1 MNIVIKPSYESLSAA
16 VADEVVQYLHLATHP
31 LFCPASGDTPA
42 GLYNELVRRQQNG
55 SIDTERWFFVGLDE
69 WTGMNAE
76 DQGSCRFYLDRQL
89 FGPLRVPEG
98 RIRFFDGRAKNPQ
111 EECRLVEQ
119 FIDRHGGIDVV
130 ILGLG
135 MNGHVGMNEPGVD
148 PGLLSHVAELDA
160 VTKQVGQ
167 KYFTS
172 GKELTQ
178 GLTLGIA
185 SILRAR
191 RIILMVNGEKK
202 SSIVQQVVEGDVT
215 PHVPASLLRN
225 HPGFSIFLDETAAK
239 KL

>member
-1 MNIVIKPSYESLSAA
+1 MNIVVKPSYDVLSAA
-16 VADEVVQYLHLATHP
+16 VADEVVNYLRLATHP

-55 SIDTERWFFVGLDE
+55 SIDTDQWFFVGLDE
-69 WTGMNAE
+69 WAGMNGA

-89 FGPLRVPEG
+89 FGPLHVPED

-111 EECRLVEQ
+111 EECGLVEQ
-119 FIDRHGGIDVV
+119 FIDRREGIDVV
-130 ILGLG
+130 VLGLG

-148 PGLLSHVAELDA
+148 PDLLSHVAELDA

-172 GKELTQ
+172 EKELTQ
-178 GLTLGIA
+178 GLTLGITT
-185 SILRAR
+185 ILRAR

-202 SSIVQQVVEGDVT
+202 SSIVQRVVQGDVT
-215 PHVPASLLRN
+215 QYVPASLLRN
-225 HPGFSIFLDETAAK
+225 HPGFSIFLDETAAS

>member
-1 MNIVIKPSYESLSAA
+1 MNIVIKPSYELLSAA
-16 VADEVVQYLHLATHP
+16 VADEVVKCLHLSP
-31 LFCPASGDTPA
+31 RRLFCPASGDTPS
-42 GLYNELVRRQQNG
+42 GLYSELVRRQQNG
-55 SIDTERWFFVGLDE
+55 SIDTAQWLFVGLDE
-69 WTGMNAE
+69 WSGMNGE

-89 FGPLRVPEG
+89 FRPLHVPED

-119 FIDRHGGIDVV
+119 FIDRHGGIDVLV
-130 ILGLG
+130 LGLG

-148 PGLLSHVAELDA
+148 PDLLSHVAELDA

-172 GKELTQ
+172 EKELIQ

-202 SSIVQQVVEGDVT
+202 SSIVQRVVQGDVT
-215 PHVPASLLRN
+215 PDVPASLLRD
-225 HPGFSIFLDETAAK
+225 HPGFSIILDENAAK